1 MGERLVKASD
11 EYDLS
16 NKLAAACASGQSI
29 DFEEV
34 VFDFRPT
41 ATALA
46 RIPRPLVRFPFLELV
61 RARSA
66 FDECVL
72 SVIQSEDAEYPFWR
86 AYSQSACFRFPW
98 VATPSPDEVA
108 RSTSRY
114 SKYAQMERGLD
125 LSAHELER
133 RAWECFNGL
142 MRVQAGDVIRSSLR
156 SERVETEDPF
166 VHPADSYS
174 AKITL
179 ELWRGKHFVGAA
191 VAPLEVVSE
200 ESLLASDAGLLRTL
214 EKRIRS
220 RSLVARS
227 MLRRGAISAP
237 NSAPEPASPW
247 DEVALELFGAYQR
260 IDKVTAE
267 IFDDGLKSPFLRS
280 RHRMRALMIQLFE
293 EGTKFG
299 RASMDIEVSER
310 IRPEALRHH
319 QRRQDGK
326 EGAAIAARN
335 RAKSAA
341 ASKRMAQELADSLWQ
356 RHPNWSK
363 AAIAR
368 KIAKKVGRS
377 ESSVRQSLKK
387 PAKEQS

>member
-1 MGERLVKASD
+1 MGERLVKEFEFS
-11 EYDLS
+11 LS
-16 NKLAAACASGQSI
+16 KKLAAACANGRPT
-29 DFEEV
+29 DFEKV
-34 VFDFRPT
+34 IFDFTPT
-41 ATALA
+41 AAA
-46 RIPRPLVRFPFLELV
+46 FSRIPRPLDWLPFHELV
-61 RARSA
+61 EARSI
-66 FDECVL
+66 FDNCVL
-72 SVIQSEDAEYPFWR
+72 SVIPSEDAESLLWR
-86 AYSQSACFRFPW
+86 DYSQRACFRFPW

-108 RSTSRY
+108 RSISRY

-142 MRVQAGDVIRSSLR
+142 MRVQAGDVIRSRLR
-156 SERVETEDPF
+156 SERVESADPF
-166 VHPADSYS
+166 VHPADGYS
-174 AKITL
+174 ATITL
-179 ELWRGKHFVGAA
+179 ELWRCHDFVCAA
-191 VAPLEVVSE
+191 VTPLEVVSG
-200 ESLLASDAGLLRTL
+200 ESLFARGAGLLSTL

-220 RSLVARS
+220 RSLMARS
-227 MLRRGAISAP
+227 MLRTGAVTAPDSAP
-237 NSAPEPASPW
+237 GPTSPW
-247 DEVALELFGAYQR
+247 DEVALQLFGAYER
-260 IDKVTAE
+260 IDTVTAE

-280 RHRMRALMIQLFE
+280 RRRMRALMIQLFE

-326 EGAAIAARN
+326 EGAAIAARK